1 MLPAMVRS
9 TWLLGVSTRLQAV
22 PAPGLALTAL
32 VLLNLMWG
40 GSLPATKLALE
51 SFRTGIVTRRVHH
64 TTPSSRSS
72 SRSGAA
78 CSRGAII

>member
-32 VLLNLMWG
+32 VLLNLM
-40 GSLPATKLALE
+40 
-51 SFRTGIVTRRVHH
+51 
-64 TTPSSRSS
+64 
-72 SRSGAA
+72 
-78 CSRGAII
+78 